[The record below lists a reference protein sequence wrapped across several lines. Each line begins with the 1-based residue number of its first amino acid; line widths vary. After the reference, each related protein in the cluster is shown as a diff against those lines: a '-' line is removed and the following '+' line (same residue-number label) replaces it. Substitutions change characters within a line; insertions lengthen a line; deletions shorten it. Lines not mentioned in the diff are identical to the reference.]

1 MTKSLKCTDNFVSFV
16 LFSWI
21 AFLYNSITAMI
32 RGTLRV
38 SCISCSG
45 HQAIMTVFDAIW
57 RIISVNSGWSPH
69 SQSAVIWTWD
79 YHFWV
84 DRIPGYTVYSFWM
97 SSQFGYGVFTVNMIN
112 VDFGI
117 LTSRGNKGVFG
128 AAAKTT
134 VNGVFALGDASVMTD
149 KALFFNT
156 P

>member
-16 LFSWI
+16 YVFLNSF
-21 AFLYNSITAMI
+21 FLYNSITAMI

-38 SCISCSG
+38 SCISGSG
-45 HQAIMTVFDAIW
+45 HFNMTVFDAIW
-57 RIISVNSGWSPH
+57 RVISVNSCWSPH

-117 LTSRGNKGVFG
+117 FTSRGNKGVFG
-128 AAAKTT
+128 ASAKTT

-149 KALFFNT
+149 KALFFDT